1 MQHEN
6 VMRRQKVFLILVIL
20 TLYSCTPSLSPSQVT
35 PSHKP
40 INLPT
45 ITPTPP
51 PTPTQTAIPTITLT
65 PTETPK
71 PVFIDATVW
80 TSDPQVPI
88 LVYHRFYQDFHSSS
102 TNTKIRLSDFKN
114 SIQSLYDAGYTLV
127 SLERWL
133 KGDMRM
139 PAGRRPLII
148 TIDDLFFADQISL
161 NEDGTPTQNSGIG
174 ILWQFYQDHPDFRF
188 DLSLFYNLGDKH
200 YGNVKVGDWW
210 QKGPGWEDSLA
221 NVIAWCIEHQ
231 ALPYN
236 HLFTHPMLSLI
247 KNTRE
252 FKYQAEENEK
262 SLREFLARIG
272 KENLADDLDN
282 IISIPYGDW
291 PTNPEV
297 MRALQNYVSTN
308 GKPLLG
314 IMDVDYAVRA
324 KYLQPVYSPDFDRL
338 KIPRIVA
345 NADAIHLLVQDKEKF
360 AVSQNCLLG
369 PVDTNKLSDQNYIMQ
384 IIATAGSTSLCPDG
398 VYALEQGLFRMQN
411 GIVSS
416 ISVVVP

>member
-1 MQHEN
+1 
-6 VMRRQKVFLILVIL
+6 LPPL
-20 TLYSCTPSLSPSQVT
+20 TATPP
-35 PSHKP
+35 P
-40 INLPT
+40 LPT
-45 ITPTPP
+45 ITA
-51 PTPTQTAIPTITLT
+51 TPTIILS
-65 PTETPK
+65 PTETPV
-71 PVFIDATVW
+71 PVFINATLW

-88 LVYHRFYQDFHSSS
+88 LVYHRFYQDYQKYS

-114 SIQSLYDAGYTLV
+114 SIQALYDAGYTLV
-127 SLERWL
+127 SLDSWL
-133 KGDMRM
+133 KGDMQM
-139 PAGRRPLII
+139 PTGRRPLII

-161 NEDGTPTQNSGIG
+161 NEDGTPTQNSGVG
-174 ILWQFYQDHPDFRF
+174 ILWQFYQDHSDFGF
-188 DLSLFYNLGDKH
+188 YLSLFYNMGDKH

-221 NVIAWCIEHQ
+221 NVIAWCIEHG

-236 HLFTHPMLSLI
+236 HFFTHPKLSLLTNA
-247 KNTRE
+247 KDFT
-252 FKYQAEENEK
+252 YQAEENEK